1 MHGSLNT
8 SFALILGAL
17 SLLSSQA
24 ILAEGDTVLEGEPL
38 LTSLDVDGN
47 GAQFVTVLDVGS
59 GVGVFEGDVLV
70 PLAPGISNRSSS
82 VQAQSFSVALG
93 GSLWPDGI
101 MPYTFDA
108 SLNSSAQAKIEEAI
122 AHWNTT
128 TPIRLVLRSNQDDYV
143 NFVNESGCASY
154 IGRIGG
160 AQPVYS
166 SANCSAGNFIHEI
179 GHALGLY
186 HEHTR
191 PNRDEYVDVTW
202 SNIDPDRSQNFDI
215 VTSNIQTNTPYDYGS
230 IMHYGKTF
238 FGIGGAVTITPK
250 QSNVTIGQRIAL
262 SDHDISGIKTLYKLG
277 FNTTVEIEARKP
289 MPDSEISATVQ
300 LINNTGSQLQSTS
313 AEITLPSSV
322 IFQQVIGTNWSCT
335 ESNSQL
341 ICSGPA
347 LGNGQES
354 SFSLL
359 MLSPSS
365 LVDLGFAFSF
375 SADNSADLVFDTS
388 SIDTLHM
395 TAVNDPPQ
403 VVGDQELD
411 ATNASL
417 NLSSP
422 VGQVEANDLNGHLL
436 RSFSI
441 ETDSNGHSDLF
452 RIDENSGNIYATGAE
467 SINILESQT
476 VSLGVSVYDGFEYS
490 EVTNVDITLTP
501 ETGALSNGSSGGGV
515 FTAFWLLLIL
525 PLRRLRP
532 TDPKPAA

>member
-17 SLLSSQA
+17 SLLTSPAS
-24 ILAEGDTVLEGEPL
+24 LAEGDTALEGEPL

-108 SLNSSAQAKIEEAI
+108 SLSSSAQAKIEQAI
-122 AHWNTT
+122 DHWNTT

-191 PNRDEYVDVTW
+191 PDRDTYVDVNW
-202 SNIDPDRSQNFDI
+202 PNISTSKSQNFDI
-215 VTSNIQTNTPYDYGS
+215 VTSNIQVNTPYDYGS

-238 FGIGGAVTITPK
+238 FSINGEETITPK
-250 QSNVTIGQRIAL
+250 QANVTIGQRMAL
-262 SDHDISGIKTLYKLG
+262 SDHDLSGIKMLYKLG

-289 MPDSEISATVQ
+289 LPDSEISAAVQ

-313 AEITLPSSV
+313 AEVTLPSSV
-322 IFQQVIGTNWSCT
+322 TFQQVIGTNWSCT
-335 ESNSQL
+335 ENNSRL
-341 ICSGPA
+341 SCFGPA

-365 LVDLGFAFSF
+365 LVDLDFEFDFLAGNGS
-375 SADNSADLVFDTS
+375 SVIFDTS
-388 SIDTLHM
+388 STDTLHM
-395 TAVNDPPQ
+395 TSVNDPPEI
-403 VVGDQELD
+403 VENQELD

-417 NLSSP
+417 NISSP
-422 VGQVEANDLNGHLL
+422 VGQIEAKDLNGHLL
-436 RSFSI
+436 QSFSI
-441 ETDSNGHSDLF
+441 EANSNGHSDLF
-452 RIDENSGNIYATGAE
+452 RVDENNGTIYATEAK
-467 SINILESQT
+467 SITTLKSQT
-476 VSLGVSVYDGFEYS
+476 VSLAVSVYDGFEYS
-490 EVTNVDITLTP
+490 EVTNVDISLTP

-525 PLRRLRP
+525 PLRRLRL
-532 TDPKPAA
+532 TAPKPVA